1 MFNGQHTH
9 AEYFAT
15 ERYRSPQHLAW
26 FCAEQPPTGFS
37 NGKAVRMKT
46 RGTWPGPITLRRGW
60 SLATARPW
68 NDESSD
74 AHLRLI
80 RGTAEFLR
88 DAALAIPM
96 KDGLVLSPPLA
107 AGSTSMWEQADFQ
120 PHLVLDMFQRDLL
133 ARQAAP
139 AIPVVAGEDAE
150 WARAAEI
157 DHAAFEPLWRLGAA
171 GLKEALAATPT
182 SSFLTVRSDNG
193 ETTGFAIVG
202 AGTST
207 GYLQRV
213 AVDPAHARQG
223 YGRALVRAS
232 LGWARNRGCRT
243 MLLNTQ
249 PDNESAG
256 SLYEQEGFTRVA
268 AGLVIWSLKRQGE
281 K

>member
-1 MFNGQHTH
+1 
-9 AEYFAT
+9 
-15 ERYRSPQHLAW
+15 
-26 FCAEQPPTGFS
+26 
-37 NGKAVRMKT
+37 MKT

-60 SLATARPW
+60 SLAAARPW
-68 NDESSD
+68 NDESPD

-80 RGTAEFLR
+80 RGSADFLR
-88 DAALAIPM
+88 EAALAIPIQS
-96 KDGLVLSPPLA
+96 GSILSPPLA
-107 AGSTSMWEQADFQ
+107 VGSTTIWEQAGFQ

-139 AIPVVAGEDAE
+139 AIPVVAGEEADWEVA
-150 WARAAEI
+150 AKIDRAAF
-157 DHAAFEPLWRLGAA
+157 DPLWRLGFA

-182 SSFLTVRSDNG
+182 STFLTVRSDEG

-202 AGTST
+202 AGAST

-213 AVDPAHARQG
+213 AVDPAHTRRG

-249 PDNESAG
+249 PENEPAG
-256 SLYEQEGFTRVA
+256 KLYEDEGFTRVA

-281 K
+281 T

>member
-1 MFNGQHTH
+1 
-9 AEYFAT
+9 
-15 ERYRSPQHLAW
+15 
-26 FCAEQPPTGFS
+26 
-37 NGKAVRMKT
+37 MKM
-46 RGTWPGPITLRRGW
+46 RGNWPGPITLRRGW

-68 NDESSD
+68 NDESPN

-80 RGTAEFLR
+80 RGTGDFLR
-88 DAALAIPM
+88 DAALAIPI
-96 KDGLVLSPPLA
+96 KGGSVLSPPLA
-107 AGSTSMWEQADFQ
+107 AGSTSMWEQAGFQ

-139 AIPVVAGEDAE
+139 AIPVVTGEEAE

-157 DHAAFEPLWRLGAA
+157 DRAAFESLWRLGTA

-182 SSFLTVRSDNG
+182 SSFLTVRSDTG

-202 AGTST
+202 AGSST

-213 AVDPAHARQG
+213 AVDPAHTRQG

-232 LGWARNRGCRT
+232 LGWARSRGCRT

-249 PDNESAG
+249 PDNEPAG
-256 SLYEQEGFTRVA
+256 RLYEDEGFTRVV
-268 AGLVIWSLKRQGE
+268 AGLVIWSLNRQGE
-281 K
+281 T